1 MKRLG
6 GWDAVLLYSENK
18 YSHQHTL
25 KAAVVDASGCAD
37 GFSYESFRQT
47 LQRRLHRL
55 DPLRYRLVDIP
66 LGLHHPM
73 WLENCDVDLDYHA
86 RRYRVP
92 LGGGRRELDQAIG
105 HIASSPLDR
114 DYPLWEFYFV
124 EGLADGRYAIVGK
137 MHHALADGMASANLL
152 ARALDLD
159 VPQRSED
166 VVRPSDPLPS
176 KKQLI
181 GEALSDH
188 VKQIKELPGLL
199 HDTRVGVRRVRRDSG
214 TVPGLAR
221 SFAPPPTFINHP
233 VGSQRRFASAV
244 VSLADIKETSRKLG
258 ITIND
263 LVLAIGSGALRQLQL
278 HYDRRAEAPLLCGV
292 PVSTDTSPQR
302 VSGNALGLIVLSLP
316 VHVDDVLERV
326 RLTVLGA
333 QVGKKNNALLGREL
347 ISRWSNYLPPKLGAA
362 AFSRLAQG
370 GFRNRLVNLSISN
383 VPGPRVGGRIAG
395 ATMTELLSVGP
406 LTFGV
411 GLNITVWSYVD
422 QLTFNV
428 LEDGATVGD
437 PHEVTDAMVAEF
449 VTIREA
455 AGLSRQLA
463 DVAAAMV

>member
-1 MKRLG
+1 VKRLG
-6 GWDAVLLYSENK
+6 GWDALLLYSENVN
-18 YSHQHTL
+18 SHQHTL
-25 KAAVVDASGCAD
+25 KAAVLD
-37 GFSYESFRQT
+37 GSDNAFSYEAFRRT
-47 LQRRLHRL
+47 LERRLHL
-55 DPLRYRLVDIP
+55 LEPLRYRLVDIP

-73 WLENCDVDLDYHA
+73 WMENCEVDLDYHA
-86 RRYRVP
+86 RRYHVGP
-92 LGGGRRELDQAIG
+92 PGGRRELDEAIG

-124 EGLADGRYAIVGK
+124 DGLAGGRYAIVGK

-159 VPQRSED
+159 VPARDEN
-166 VVRPSDPLPS
+166 VAPPSDPLPS
-176 KKQLI
+176 NRQLI
-181 GEALSDH
+181 RAALTDH

-199 HDTRVGVRRVRRDSG
+199 YETGAGIRRLRRNRR
-214 TVPGLAR
+214 TVPEQAR

-233 VGSQRRFASAV
+233 VGPQRRFASAV
-244 VSLADIKETSRKLG
+244 VSLADIKETSKKLG

-278 HYDRRAEAPLLCGV
+278 RYDRRADVPLLCGV

-302 VSGNALGLIVLSLP
+302 ISGNALGLIVLSLP
-316 VHVDDVLERV
+316 VHVEDVLERV
-326 RLTVLGA
+326 RLTAVGA
-333 QVGKKNNALLGREL
+333 QAGKENNALLGREL
-347 ISRWSNYLPPKLGAA
+347 IGRWSNYLPPALGAA
-362 AFSRLAQG
+362 VFAKLEAG

-395 ATMTELLSVGP
+395 APMTELLSVGP

-422 QLTFNV
+422 QLVFNV

-437 PHEVTDAMVAEF
+437 PHEVMDAMVAEL

-455 AGLSRQLA
+455 AGLSKRLV
-463 DVAAAMV
+463 DVSSAMA